1 MRIKLSLFR
10 PVLTFIMMA
19 MLLKTAVIPVTYCFS
34 APKFYIM
41 NITDH
46 QTDEQG
52 NCIIHVIIRN
62 SQFPD
67 QLNKTASSITAWH
80 RVMNNEHYR
89 YRTCIYLYHDVFEFQ
104 QREPFKIISQDM
116 CSEFLHI

>member
-1 MRIKLSLFR
+1 MIMKLSLIR
-10 PVLTFIMMA
+10 PVLLFIVA
-19 MLLKTAVIPVTYCFS
+19 ALLLKTAAIPVTYCFA
-34 APKFYIM
+34 APKYYIM

-62 SQFPD
+62 SQFPN
-67 QLNKTASSITAWH
+67 QVSKTASSITAWH

-89 YRTCIYLYHDVFEFQ
+89 YRTYIYLYHDVFEYQ
-104 QREPFKIISQDM
+104 RREPYKILSQDIH
-116 CSEFLHI
+116 SEFTHI